1 MVTLFECFLVQT
13 GAIKTGFLAQFD
25 IPAQRFIRRCG
36 PDTVGIKALIEYQP
50 LVVRSI
56 IQKNFIPL
64 NMHFAQAGIRLHLIE
79 HISGRIDQP
88 VNYIVQER
96 RLRSPEFRVAQRQHG
111 YCIIRCYH
119 VCFRNGFC
127 TIPHFNLQF
136 TARFTTETGTHNKLI
151 LVNVC
156 HDLHRSQSLRIN
168 RFQPDGLPYSGSTRI
183 IARP

>member
-64 NMHFAQAGIRLHLIE
+64 NMHFAQAGIRLSPHRAHFRQDRSAGKLHRPGTE
-79 HISGRIDQP
+79 TPESRVSGCAEAARLLHYSMLSRLFSQRFLHHPALQPAIYSPIHDGNGDAQQVDFGQCLPRFAPKPILADQP
-88 VNYIVQER
+88 LPAR
-96 RLRSPEFRVAQRQHG
+96 RSAIFR
-111 YCIIRCYH
+111 
-119 VCFRNGFC
+119 
-127 TIPHFNLQF
+127 
-136 TARFTTETGTHNKLI
+136 
-151 LVNVC
+151 
-156 HDLHRSQSLRIN
+156 
-168 RFQPDGLPYSGSTRI
+168 
-183 IARP
+183 